1 MHTDVILMSTKNCN
15 ICSLRDEIW
24 LDISLRHNVMA
35 DRKVQLIP
43 LSPFILYL
51 HLGPFQ
57 EPRCGKSVLKAVL
70 RAIASLGKSPYIL
83 RVITFKMLVRSHKI
97 FTIGKCTALIQILL
111 F

>member
-15 ICSLRDEIW
+15 ICSLRDQIW

-35 DRKVQLIP
+35 DRKVQQIP
-43 LSPFILYL
+43 LSPFIFYL

-97 FTIGKCTALIQILL
+97 FTIGKCTALIQILP